1 MEAHPEPRDRHDA
14 GEPAGR
20 TVLRIFVLAAAYL
33 AAMLLVRELG
43 WLPGA
48 LGEPPLFGY
57 VLSVGFPVIG
67 VLDALVRSRRP
78 RERPSA

>member
-1 MEAHPEPRDRHDA
+1 M
-14 GEPAGR
+14 
-20 TVLRIFVLAAAYL
+20 LAWAYL

-57 VLSVGFPVIG
+57 VLAVGFPVVG

-78 RERPSA
+78 RARPSD